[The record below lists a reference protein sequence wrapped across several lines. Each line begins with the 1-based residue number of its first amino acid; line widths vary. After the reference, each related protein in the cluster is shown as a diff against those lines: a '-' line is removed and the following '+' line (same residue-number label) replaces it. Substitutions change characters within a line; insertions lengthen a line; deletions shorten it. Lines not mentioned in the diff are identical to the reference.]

1 MVLAVTTAIMGDIM
15 VAIISL
21 LFLANNTTLGTKH
34 IIQNPYQLLEVTG
47 PLLLLPSVPKVV
59 RERLKC
65 LQPTEEKVVGENQ
78 LKKDSASLPYAKVHP
93 DLKARQARMEF
104 QEETETLELLEH
116 QEEEDLQDHLV
127 PMALLGHQG

>member
-1 MVLAVTTAIMGDIM
+1 MGDTMVVTT
-15 VAIISL
+15 SP

-47 PLLLLPSVPKVV
+47 HPLLPSAPKVV
-59 RERLKC
+59 KEPLNC

-78 LKKDSASLPYAKVHP
+78 LRNDSASLPSAKAHP
-93 DLKARQARMEF
+93 DHRDHQARTEF

-116 QEEEDLQDHLV
+116 QEEGDLQVRLV
-127 PMALLGHQG
+127 PMALLEHQG